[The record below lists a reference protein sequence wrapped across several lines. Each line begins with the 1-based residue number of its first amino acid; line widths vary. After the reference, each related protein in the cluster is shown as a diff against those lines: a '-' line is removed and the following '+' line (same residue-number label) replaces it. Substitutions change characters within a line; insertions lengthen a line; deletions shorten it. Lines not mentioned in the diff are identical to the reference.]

1 MMLFKSLG
9 KLAFGGQ
16 LLMGKARYVKKV
28 SAIKYHDELWTFVQ
42 ILS

>member
-16 LLMGKARYVKKV
+16 LLMEKARFVKNV
-28 SAIKYHDELWTFVQ
+28 SGIKDHDEL
-42 ILS
+42 